1 MVNNYRD
8 REQDRLSG
16 KRTLVVCLGERF
28 GRYAYLLLGMGATA
42 FALWFANG
50 WDVALPLLYLALHI
64 RTWQRMVEISYGK
77 KLNSILGET
86 SRNMLFMGVMLAATI
101 LLP

>member
-1 MVNNYRD
+1 MV
-8 REQDRLSG
+8 
-16 KRTLVVCLGERF
+16 
-28 GRYAYLLLGMGATA
+28 
-42 FALWFANG
+42 
-50 WDVALPLLYLALHI
+50 
-64 RTWQRMVEISYGK
+64 ISYGK